1 MKMIIKELTDW
12 FESFLS
18 YIPGKVGTL
27 FRMIWFRFRWEKS
40 ANVRVRPL
48 SQFISPKNILF
59 EGEASLGKGAFF
71 TAEGGQIII
80 GQKFSCN
87 TNLHMNASC
96 GGEISIGENVLIGP
110 NVVIRTSNHNFTDR
124 TKNIN
129 EQGHSFGNIKIE
141 DNVWIGANCVILS
154 NVLIGKGAVIAAGAV
169 VNKNVDSYTVVGGVP
184 AQKIKSI

>member
-1 MKMIIKELTDW
+1 MKFFFNELIDW
-12 FESFLS
+12 LESLLS
-18 YIPGKVGTL
+18 FFPGKVGTL
-27 FRMIWFRFRWEKS
+27 LRMVWFRFRWEKS

-71 TAEGGQIII
+71 TADGGQIII

-141 DNVWIGANCVILS
+141 DNVWIGANCVILP
-154 NVLIGKGAVIAAGAV
+154 NVHIGVGAILAAGAV
-169 VNKNVDSYTVVGGVP
+169 VNKDVAPYTVVGGVP
-184 AQKIKSI
+184 ASKIKAY